1 MLLTGNG
8 DEIGELLVDKG
19 LCNGLLSKGNG
30 VLLSVSKGIGDSDI
44 GSSVIGDGRTIDA
57 VGLELCDV

>member
-1 MLLTGNG
+1 MLLIGNG

-19 LCNGLLSKGNG
+19 LCNGLLSKSDG

>member
-57 VGLELCDV
+57 VGVEGWDV